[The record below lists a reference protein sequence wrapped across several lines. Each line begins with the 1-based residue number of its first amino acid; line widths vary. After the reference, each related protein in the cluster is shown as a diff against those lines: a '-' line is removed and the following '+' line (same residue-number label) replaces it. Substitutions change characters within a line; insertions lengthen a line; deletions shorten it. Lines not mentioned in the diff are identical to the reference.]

1 MLFQKQVLCDAAYLL
16 EISEQDGVTTTP
28 PADFSVALIS
38 SGRCA
43 VLYEIHGEAHVAP
56 LCAGELLVF
65 AAPVTITPSSH
76 CHILCAGLSGLCAKQ
91 AAAELSEPLRSDG
104 GSCPLTAQLLASLAQ
119 AVRSDAGVTRVCESS
134 FRLLLSLA
142 RADETPESSAL
153 PPLVTQA
160 VLIMRQDFAS
170 LYGIDDLSARL
181 GVSKSHLVRIFHD
194 AMGVP
199 PGQYLNHIRLEAAK
213 ALLAH
218 RNDSLEMVSHL
229 CGFSGANYFCKVF
242 KKHTGMTPAAFRA
255 ANTGKEI
262 LPETLALLEDMMYT

>member
-1 MLFQKQVLCDAAYLL
+1 MLFEKQALCDAAYLL
-16 EISEQDGVTTTP
+16 EISQDDGVTTTP
-28 PADFSVALIS
+28 QADFSVALIS

-43 VLYEIHGEAHVAP
+43 VLYEAHGEAHVTP
-56 LCAGELLVF
+56 LCAGELILF
-65 AAPVTITPSSH
+65 SSSVTITPSSH
-76 CHILCAGLSGLCAKQ
+76 CHALCAGLSGLCAKQ
-91 AAAELSEPLRSDG
+91 AAQHLTEPMRSDG
-104 GSCPLTAQLLASLAQ
+104 GSCPLTAQLLAALAQ
-119 AVRSDAGVTRVCESS
+119 AIQSDAGITRVCESA
-134 FRLLLSLA
+134 FRLLLSVA
-142 RADETPESSAL
+142 RADETPETSAL

-160 VLIMRQDFAS
+160 VLVMRQNFAS
-170 LYGIDDLSARL
+170 LYGIDDLSERL
-181 GVSKSHLVRIFHD
+181 GVSKSHLVRTFHE

-199 PGQYLNHIRLEAAK
+199 PGQYLNQIRLEAAK

-218 RNDSLEMVSHL
+218 RTDSLEMVSHL